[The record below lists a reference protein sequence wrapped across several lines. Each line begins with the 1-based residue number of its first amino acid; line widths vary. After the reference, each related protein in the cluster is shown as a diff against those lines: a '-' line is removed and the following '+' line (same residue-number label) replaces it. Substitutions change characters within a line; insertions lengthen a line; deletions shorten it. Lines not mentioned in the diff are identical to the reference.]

1 MAGST
6 PPPQA
11 PLPSTDPPPGGRRR
25 LVLAAGAALAVLIL
39 GGGAA
44 AGLLLTGGGGTNP
57 AATAATPATVTPA
70 ASEAPAPAAAPAAS
84 PTASPTAAPLPSPA
98 PDPGVPAFRF
108 APLWPF
114 ASAADAVAWQRAA
127 DPGGHQP
134 WHYDPGATATAFAQ
148 TYLGYTEVGRV
159 TGVRTAGDEAW
170 VGVGADPAFPAAVLH
185 LEQIGTGA
193 PRPWEVV
200 GSEDTTV
207 SLTTPA
213 YGTTAHSPLTV
224 GGLITGVDE
233 ALQVQVRTLAAAQ
246 PIGRA
251 GPIAAGGEAQ
261 PWTAT
266 VPLASQHPGLLTVAV
281 STGGHRF
288 AVERFAITAV
298 SIP

>member
-11 PLPSTDPPPGGRRR
+11 PPPSTDRPPGGRRR
-25 LVLAAGAALAVLIL
+25 HLLLAAGAALAVLIV
-39 GGGAA
+39 GGGVAA
-44 AGLLLTGGGGTNP
+44 WLLLTGGGGTNP
-57 AATAATPATVTPA
+57 AATAATPATGAPTA
-70 ASEAPAPAAAPAAS
+70 AEAAAPAAAA
-84 PTASPTAAPLPSPA
+84 TPTAAPRPSA
-98 PDPGVPAFRF
+98 ARDPGVPAFRF

-114 ASAADAVAWQRAA
+114 ASAGDAVAWQRAA

-134 WHYDPGATATAFAQ
+134 WHYDPGATATTFAQ
-148 TYLGYTEVGRV
+148 SYLGYTEVDRV
-159 TGVRTAGDEAW
+159 TSVRTAGDEAW
-170 VGVGADPAFPAAVLH
+170 VGVGADPGFPAAVLH

-200 GSEDTTV
+200 GSEDTTL
-207 SLTTPA
+207 SLTTPP
-213 YGTTAHSPLTV
+213 YGTTAHAPLTV

-251 GPIAAGGEAQ
+251 GPIAAGGQAQ

-266 VPLASQHPGLLTVAV
+266 VPLASPHPGLLTVAV

-298 SIP
+298 PIP